1 MHGVDVRVLLIETFG
16 GFSPDLM
23 DLLHQLAEERQN
35 RLHRGEYDETTWAA
49 RSWMSFVT
57 QKISVAVQR
66 AVAYEIATALGL
78 ATAVDPRAAGL
89 A

>member
-1 MHGVDVRVLLIETFG
+1 M
-16 GFSPDLM
+16 
-23 DLLHQLAEERQN
+23 ERKNKLN
-35 RLHRGEYDETTWAA
+35 RCEYDETTWAA